1 MTKPREKTREELTA
15 EIEESKKK
23 IRQFENREKI
33 IKQKTAYEISLGDWS
48 SDVCSSDLFFQIF
61 PYWLTRQCKP
71 KKRGGFLVGHVLC
84 FRHNAFKDRA
94 PDDKAVA
101 ARSAFLFG

>member
-1 MTKPREKTREELTA
+1 MEF
-15 EIEESKKK
+15 K
-23 IRQFENREKI
+23 IRNRQNNSRMI
-33 IKQKTAYEISLGDWS
+33 IKK
-48 SDVCSSDLFFQIF
+48 C
-61 PYWLTRQCKP
+61 C
-71 KKRGGFLVGHVLC
+71 GFLVGHVLC